1 MIKSESESTTG
12 RDNNAVN
19 LFEANK
25 TALIIIDVQEKLI
38 KGIPHSENMIFNL
51 NKVSDACQLLDVNTF
66 YSEQN
71 PQKLG
76 NTIEELIKV
85 KESNIFPKMSFSC
98 YACNGLIK
106 ELELRKI
113 ENILITG
120 VETHVCIMQSAFD
133 FYRYGFNVQVISDAV
148 MSRNSYDHNM
158 AINRMANAGITISS
172 SEMAI
177 FELCKTASNSRF
189 KEVSKIIKRIRE

>member
-1 MIKSESESTTG
+1 MIKSEPESTKG
-12 RDNNAVN
+12 RDNNAIN
-19 LFEANK
+19 LFEVNK

-38 KGIPHSENMIFNL
+38 KGIPNSENMIFNL
-51 NKVSDACQLLDVNTF
+51 SKVSDACQLLDVSTF

-76 NTIEELIKV
+76 NTIGELIKV
-85 KESNIFPKMSFSC
+85 RGSNIFPKMSFSC

-148 MSRNSYDHNM
+148 MSRKSFDHNM
-158 AINRMANAGITISS
+158 AIDRMANSGITISS